1 MTSLHS
7 TELIKMSAIFPTR
20 LNTPLPFK
28 HYNSM
33 LCDIIDASYTNL
45 LRLAVEYDLGNISDE
60 VYNMLQQKEFT
71 LLTEWIKNA

>member
-1 MTSLHS
+1 
-7 TELIKMSAIFPTR
+7 MSAIFPTR

-28 HYNSM
+28 YYNSM
-33 LCDIIDASYTNL
+33 QCAIIDAGYTNL

-71 LLTEWIKNA
+71 LLTDWIKND